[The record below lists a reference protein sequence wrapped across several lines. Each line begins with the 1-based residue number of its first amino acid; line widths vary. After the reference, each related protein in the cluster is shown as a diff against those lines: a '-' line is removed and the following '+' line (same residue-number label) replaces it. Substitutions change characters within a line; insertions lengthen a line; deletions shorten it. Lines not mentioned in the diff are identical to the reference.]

1 MPYQALQPNDL
12 FAYTGQLKNQISSQP
27 HFTIKLQIDHRLPN
41 SQHSC
46 GVNKNPA
53 LLQPFLAVP
62 AMHSWH
68 PASED
73 TSMPI
78 LF

>member
-1 MPYQALQPNDL
+1 
-12 FAYTGQLKNQISSQP
+12 
-27 HFTIKLQIDHRLPN
+27 
-41 SQHSC
+41 
-46 GVNKNPA
+46 VNKNPA